1 MHNLKRLTRDDT
13 EHGNDYYLAAEVDK
27 MLTAQQSAPVK
38 SLECAH
44 CHITIEA
51 LNQKAMHLIDE
62 NQRLRAELKYNIA
75 PEAQPAAW
83 IGLTNDERDSI
94 INNSMSPACV
104 VIATEAKLREKNGG
118 AK

>member
-51 LNQKAMHLIDE
+51 LNQKAMQLIDE
-62 NQRLRAELKYNIA
+62 NQRLRAELKFNTPPVAPVQEVKEWMKPHPKCDWSCMYLCTHGFSRFPECAA
-75 PEAQPAAW
+75 PE
-83 IGLTNDERDSI
+83 
-94 INNSMSPACV
+94 
-104 VIATEAKLREKNGG
+104 KGG
-118 AK
+118 AA